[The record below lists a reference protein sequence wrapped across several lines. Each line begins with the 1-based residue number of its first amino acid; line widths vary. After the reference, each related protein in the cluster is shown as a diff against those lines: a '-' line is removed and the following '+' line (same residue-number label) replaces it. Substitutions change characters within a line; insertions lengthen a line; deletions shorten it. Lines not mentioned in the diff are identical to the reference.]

1 MKRFLANIVAV
12 SIFMFGAQ
20 TAGLLGTISKVSAE
34 ESVEKK
40 IKSLIVSSKKV
51 SMIKD
56 TKKEQRA
63 ATYRDMIVNIEPV
76 QQ

>member
-1 MKRFLANIVAV
+1 MKRFLAIIVAV

-40 IKSLIVSSKKV
+40 IKSLIVRV
-51 SMIKD
+51 SGVSAVAEWTPEDK
-56 TKKEQRA
+56 TLFTVFEG
-63 ATYRDMIVNIEPV
+63 TV
-76 QQ
+76 